1 MRESIRV
8 RVYESLRMNGSVDEA
23 AIRISTGLAKRLG
36 ISGCERVAYI
46 DNHDNIEI
54 IPLNKRVENYSN
66 GIIAEVEPSPYGY
79 IRIDIPRKLF
89 YRLNIERNTCS
100 AIIICDGVRLFIE
113 IDTKDKVYIDPNN
126 SNRCVFCGGF
136 AQTFQNGIWICNRC
150 LKDEKLN
157 TLNTL
162 MDIK

>member
-1 MRESIRV
+1 MWPHI
-8 RVYESLRMNGSVDEA
+8 G
-23 AIRISTGLAKRLG
+23 
-36 ISGCERVAYI
+36 
-46 DNHDNIEI
+46 H
-54 IPLNKRVENYSN
+54 NKDTKDTRTQKEDTKQF
-66 GIIAEVEPSPYGY
+66 YGY

-100 AIIICDGVRLFIE
+100 VIIICDGVRLFIE

>member
-1 MRESIRV
+1 MKESIKIHV
-8 RVYESLRMNGSVDEA
+8 DESLYIDGSVCSA
-23 AIRISTGLAKRLG
+23 ALRISTGLAKRLG
-36 ISGCERVAYI
+36 ISGCEKVAYI
-46 DNHDNIEI
+46 DNQENIEI

-100 AIIICDGVRLFIE
+100 VIIICDGVRLFIE
-113 IDTKDKVYIDPNN
+113 IDTKDKSICKHDNPNN

-136 AQTFQNGIWICNRC
+136 AQTFQNGWICNRC
-150 LKDEKLN
+150 LKLN
-157 TLNTL
+157 KINTL
-162 MDIK
+162 MNIK